1 MVSDKI
7 KLNTIIEIEE
17 DDKKYQ
23 CRVLDESEDTIS
35 IDIPV
40 SGHEYLFLS
49 KDQKIDILYLVE
61 NECYY
66 SGLCTVIKR
75 YKNNINMYMLTRPI
89 NLKRIQRRNFVRA
102 KTLESI
108 KYKLNSED
116 AKWKDGIMLDLS
128 GGGMKVYL
136 KDDINIGEKIQLEI
150 EENREKISVLGE
162 VVRVEQTEKIYGVE
176 FKNIDERK
184 RDKLVKRVFTIM
196 VKERKRV

>member
-1 MVSDKI
+1 MVNDKV

-23 CRVLDESEDTIS
+23 CRVLDENEDTIS

-49 KDQKIDILYLVE
+49 KNQKIDILYLVE

-89 NLKRIQRRNFVRA
+89 NLK
-102 KTLESI
+102 
-108 KYKLNSED
+108 
-116 AKWKDGIMLDLS
+116 
-128 GGGMKVYL
+128 
-136 KDDINIGEKIQLEI
+136 
-150 EENREKISVLGE
+150 
-162 VVRVEQTEKIYGVE
+162 E
-176 FKNIDERK
+176 FKEEILLEQ
-184 RDKLVKRVFTIM
+184 KLWNL
-196 VKERKRV
+196 